1 MAFTVETFKSKFTDF
16 ARSYQFMVSFTGAPV
31 EGIRNPDMGFLVE
44 TTTLP
49 TKNITAVDA
58 AYMGQQVKLAGNV
71 EYPDWEVTF
80 RVDSEYK
87 VYDAIRE
94 WLDVIRPNVGVT
106 AGTLTTPGRG
116 GYKGIIDFEQLD
128 GNQKTIAGLKLF
140 GAFPVAL
147 GGITLDTKTSD
158 IQTFPVT
165 FAYDYHT
172 WKLGKID
179 AISTQPSDTT

>member
-87 VYDAIRE
+87 VYDAA
-94 WLDVIRPNVGVT
+94 VVV
-106 AGTLTTPGRG
+106 LTV
-116 GYKGIIDFEQLD
+116 
-128 GNQKTIAGLKLF
+128 
-140 GAFPVAL
+140 FPVPVIVEVDVNANPSKLLVAL
-147 GGITLDTKTSD
+147 N
-158 IQTFPVT
+158 
-165 FAYDYHT
+165 
-172 WKLGKID
+172 
-179 AISTQPSDTT
+179 